1 MSPNASRFDS
11 SLPPIHTENETTMD
25 ITHVGH
31 ASGSNLS
38 LTDTYCLPS
47 LALNLLSVGQ
57 LCDLGLTVV
66 FSSSG

>member
-1 MSPNASRFDS
+1 MSPNASKHLILLFLLFTLKMR
-11 SLPPIHTENETTMD
+11 LQWTLLMLVMHLVLILALL
-25 ITHVGH
+25 I
-31 ASGSNLS
+31 
-38 LTDTYCLPS
+38 LPS